1 VWLRHRVLA
10 ARCGFTSQPDVVA
23 ELGPGDSIG
32 VGLAA
37 ILSGCKSYLA
47 FDRVPFA
54 VVDRN
59 IRVFEE
65 LVELFQQRTP
75 IPDDTEF
82 PDLYPCLDRYDFPAY
97 LFPGDHLEK
106 VLEEDRLRAIREVL
120 MTGKSRI
127 DNMVS
132 ILYTAPWD
140 SSNVVENDS
149 VDMIF
154 SQAVMEHVDALR
166 GSYEMMHQWL
176 KPGGIISHEIDFKCH
191 RTARHWNGHWA
202 YPDAI
207 WKIIRGRRPYF
218 LNRQPC
224 GHHLDLIRQTGFE
237 IAHVERQVRQ
247 QSIHRTD
254 LAVGLRNMPDED
266 LMTSSAYIIALKKDG
281 YGKG

>member
-1 VWLRHRVLA
+1 LLDRVSIKAIAKGCLTFIPGWQRFGRREGGGANSARYCYAVWLRHRVLA

-132 ILYTAPWD
+132 ILIYC
-140 SSNVVENDS
+140 S
-149 VDMIF
+149 MGF
-154 SQAVMEHVDALR
+154 FKR
-166 GSYEMMHQWL
+166 G
-176 KPGGIISHEIDFKCH
+176 
-191 RTARHWNGHWA
+191 
-202 YPDAI
+202 
-207 WKIIRGRRPYF
+207 
-218 LNRQPC
+218 
-224 GHHLDLIRQTGFE
+224 
-237 IAHVERQVRQ
+237 
-247 QSIHRTD
+247 
-254 LAVGLRNMPDED
+254 
-266 LMTSSAYIIALKKDG
+266 
-281 YGKG
+281 